1 MTRTEAERYR
11 GAIVIASASLS
22 DETASTVPDLFDAW
36 ETDTDYV
43 AGDRRKFGG
52 VLYKCLTAH
61 RSQSTWT
68 PDVSPSLWVRTDDP
82 SIEFP
87 PWVQPQ
93 GATDAYRLGAK
104 VSHNDKHW
112 ISTIDYNT
120 YAPGVYGWDEVT

>member
-1 MTRTEAERYR
+1 MTRTEAEKYR

-36 ETDTDYV
+36 EPDTDYAV
-43 AGDRRKFGG
+43 GDRRKFDG

-87 PWVQPQ
+87 PWVQPL
-93 GATDAYRLGAK
+93 GSTDAYRLGAK
-104 VSHNDKHW
+104 VSHLDKHW

-120 YAPGVYGWDEVT
+120 YEPSVYGWDEVV